1 MDCDTGGY
9 LRFTKITLGIHRYCV
24 VCILLITCISF
35 GCSHVPDRELLSY
48 AVIPDQSMLSVQDQY
63 FECDDEEGGDLQ
75 EDPDLIVADVVV
87 EEQLMSEFVGDPDA
101 PFSLQEECHSE
112 ELVGSVWFSVPEP
125 ELIEDPLIEEN
136 CADSAYA
143 WCNPDYET
151 EYLAYLEEQKNLSA
165 QPVIFPNF
173 VAPVEGGLILRGMQ
187 AARKGRRGHY
197 GLDIIP
203 PSKERRGTPIKAV
216 EDGVVVRIGQGTRY
230 GYYTVLYHQ
239 NGLFSLYS
247 HLLKDKLKTVGQK
260 VQRGETIALMGKS
273 GNARG
278 YHLHF
283 ELIDLR
289 ELWTFD
295 TSIDEF
301 IKALCHCSVNKIQLN
316 QLNKLLFS
324 KASKQDPLR
333 TIPGLAWAKWVKG
346 QLVAV
351 PLEESQAPPQVAK
364 KK

>member
-1 MDCDTGGY
+1 MDCDTGRY
-9 LRFTKITLGIHRYCV
+9 WHCTKITLGIYRCCF
-24 VCILLITCISF
+24 VCILLITCVSF
-35 GCSHVPDRELLSY
+35 GCSHVPDTKFLSY
-48 AVIPDQSMLSVQDQY
+48 AVIPDQEMLSIQDEY
-63 FECDDEEGGDLQ
+63 FECDDEEGGDVQ
-75 EDPDLIVADVVV
+75 EDPDLISDMVGED
-87 EEQLMSEFVGDPDA
+87 QLLSEFVGDPDA

-112 ELVGSVWFSVPEP
+112 ELVGIVWVSVPEP

-151 EYLAYLEEQKNLSA
+151 EYLAYLEEQKQLSA

-173 VAPVEGGLILRGMQ
+173 VIPVEGGLVLRGMQ
-187 AARKGRRGHY
+187 AAKKGRRGHY

-203 PSKERRGTPIKAV
+203 SSNERRGAPIKAV
-216 EDGVVVRIGQGTRY
+216 EDGVVVRSGQGRRY
-230 GYYTVLYHQ
+230 GYYTVIYHQ

-247 HLLKDKLKTVGQK
+247 HVLKDKLKAVGQK
-260 VQRGETIALMGKS
+260 VQRGETIALMGKT

-289 ELWTFD
+289 EHWTFD

-301 IKALCHCSVNKIQLN
+301 IAALCHCSINKVQLN
-316 QLNKLLFS
+316 ELNKLLFS
-324 KASKQDPLR
+324 KATKQDPLR
-333 TIPGLAWAKWVKG
+333 TIPGLAWARWVKG

-351 PLEESQAPPQVAK
+351 PLEAEQIQPQVAK